1 MKPQQTANAVGI
13 FEDRKQAV
21 EAVRALLAAHFPAKQ
36 ITLVA
41 RDWRDPELAGL
52 GIEEQHAAAS
62 GAVQGAA
69 VGGGV
74 GIAAGLLTLLV
85 PGIGPAAVAIIAL
98 AGAAGAAAGAFFG
111 PFIAMEMTEAE
122 AREHAAHVEQGRTVV
137 VVRVPDRHDEAQA
150 MMVSQGAYDFSM
162 STD

>member
-21 EAVRALLAAHFPAKQ
+21 EAVRALLAAHFPSNQ

-69 VGGGV
+69 IGGGV

-85 PGIGPAAVAIIAL
+85 PGIGPAAVAVIAL
-98 AGAAGAAAGAFFG
+98 AGAAGAAAGAFFWPLVG
-111 PFIAMEMTEAE
+111 MGMTEAE
-122 AREHAAHVEQGRTVV
+122 TPGHAPHLRQGRTVV
-137 VVRVPDRHDEAQA
+137 VVRTPDRRDEAQTI
-150 MMVSQGAYDFSM
+150 MVKHGAYDFSM

>member
-36 ITLVA
+36 ITLAA

-69 VGGGV
+69 IGGGV
-74 GIAAGLLTLLV
+74 GIAAGLLTRVV
-85 PGIGPAAVAIIAL
+85 PGIGPAALSVIAL
-98 AGAAGAAAGAFFG
+98 AGAAAAAAGALIW
-111 PFIAMEMTEAE
+111 PFA
-122 AREHAAHVEQGRTVV
+122 GRVC
-137 VVRVPDRHDEAQA
+137 
-150 MMVSQGAYDFSM
+150 S
-162 STD
+162 